1 MINGLNSARFLLRIL
16 LASAVILPVILYFER
31 SIMQSLIP
39 LLKWEITQLD
49 DSFNILFFGVSET
62 KGASNIELNVVFNH
76 DIVVNQASQA
86 VASNF
91 FGSAGL
97 LTQNVLHPLMII
109 TVAILAWPASAWQV
123 YAIRLGAGLPL
134 VILMMMLDSPFQ
146 LLASILTTFSKQID
160 SPWVSPSSMIYWS
173 DFLNGG
179 GLFALSLVCGL
190 IAIRVGLIYDENA
203 QHADT

>member
-1 MINGLNSARFLLRIL
+1 MINSLNPARLLLRIL
-16 LASAVILPVILYFER
+16 LASVVILPVILYFER

-39 LLKWEITQLD
+39 LLKWEITRLD

-62 KGASNIELNVVFNH
+62 KGESNIELNVMFNH
-76 DIVVNQASQA
+76 DIVVNQASLA
-86 VASNF
+86 IASNF

-109 TVAILAWPASAWQV
+109 SVAILAWPARAGRV
-123 YAIRLGAGLPL
+123 YAIRLCVGLPL
-134 VILMMMLDSPFQ
+134 VVLLMMIDSPFQ

-160 SPWVSPSSMIYWS
+160 SPWVNPTSMIYWS

-179 GLFALSLVCGL
+179 GLFALSLVCSL
-190 IAIRVGLIYDENA
+190 IAIRVGLIYGESSHRTNS
-203 QHADT
+203 